1 MLAADCWLLT
11 AGELLT
17 ATLIGRQEVQRVSL
31 KGKVAVVT
39 GSTRG
44 IGRAIAEALI
54 DEEVSVVICSRR
66 QRDVDRTVAACRQ
79 RGKGRVVG
87 IACDVREHGQVQRL
101 MDFVIRELG
110 GLDILV
116 NNAGVAHTASV
127 ADLKP
132 EEWQEIIDTNLTGV
146 FYCCHEAIPHLR
158 TRGGGYIINIGSLAG
173 ANAHPMMAAY
183 NASKFGLLGFSEAL
197 FQEVRYDGIR
207 VSHIMPGSVETD
219 FSSGKKGWAIL
230 PEQIADMVI
239 TLLKSPPRTMA
250 TRIEMRPTKP
260 SRA

>member
-1 MLAADCWLLT
+1 M
-11 AGELLT
+11 
-17 ATLIGRQEVQRVSL
+17 SL
-31 KGKVAVVT
+31 QGKVAVVT

-54 DEEVSVVICSRR
+54 DEGVSVVVCSRR
-66 QRDVDRTVAACRQ
+66 QRDVDRMVTECRRRRKGKVA
-79 RGKGRVVG
+79 G
-87 IACDVREHGQVQRL
+87 IACNVGEYRQVQQLIRLAVRE
-101 MDFVIRELG
+101 FG
-110 GLDILV
+110 GLDFLI
-116 NNAGVAHTASV
+116 NNAGVGHTASV

-132 EEWQEIIDTNLTGV
+132 EEWEEIIATNLTGV
-146 FYCCHEAIPHLR
+146 FYCCHDAIPHMR

-173 ANAHPMMAAY
+173 AHAHPMMAAY

-197 FQEVRYDGIR
+197 FQEVRHDDIR

-230 PEQIADMVI
+230 PEHIADTVI

-250 TRIEMRPTKP
+250 TRIEMRPARP
-260 SRA
+260 RRG

>member
-1 MLAADCWLLT
+1 MSV
-11 AGELLT
+11 
-17 ATLIGRQEVQRVSL
+17 IGRREVRSMSL

-54 DEEVSVVICSRR
+54 AEGISVVICSRR
-66 QRDVDRTVAACRQ
+66 QRDVDRAVTECRRRGNGNVA
-79 RGKGRVVG
+79 G
-87 IACDVREHGQVQRL
+87 ITCDVQEYRQVQRL
-101 MDFVIRELG
+101 MDFAVQELG

-116 NNAGVAHTASV
+116 NNAGVAYTASV
-127 ADLKP
+127 VDLKP
-132 EEWQEIIDTNLTGV
+132 EEWREIIGTNLTGV
-146 FYCCHEAIPHLR
+146 FYCCHEALPKMQS
-158 TRGGGYIINIGSLAG
+158 RGGGYIINIGSLAG
-173 ANAHPMMAAY
+173 ANPHPTMAAY

-219 FSSGKKGWAIL
+219 FSTRRKGWAIL
-230 PEQIADMVI
+230 PEHIADMVI

-260 SRA
+260 RRG